1 MATFMIIQ
9 TIAQQFYDYSIHIK
23 GYSPQTIRRYKYV
36 IEKYC
41 KYSCVTAIENVTA
54 ENIRSLFFYG
64 RTDRHWSANTSII
77 FHKTLL
83 VFFRWC
89 IKQGYMSHNPLS
101 DIEKPRLE
109 QRLPKKL
116 TKQDA
121 FNLLEIVHNYPYDNT
136 FLRYRNHALFSMF
149 VFAGLR
155 KSELLNLKVTD
166 IDLENMAIFIN
177 QGKGRKDRLIPIS
190 PTLAEILVRYSVIR
204 KKANKTCPEFFTSST
219 RNTGFT
225 EDGLKHLI
233 RNIQKSLGWTFSSH
247 KLRHTFATLMIE
259 GGCDIYSLSKMM
271 GHSDIKTTTIYL
283 HTSAEHLRTQINKHP
298 LN

>member
-1 MATFMIIQ
+1 MTIQ

-36 IEKYC
+36 IDQYC
-41 KYSCVTAIENVTA
+41 KYSSINNIENVTP

-64 RTDRHWSANTSII
+64 RTTRNWSANTSII

-89 IKQGYMSHNPLS
+89 IKQGYLPLNPLS
-101 DIEKPRLE
+101 DIEKPHLE

-121 FNLLEIVHNYPYDNT
+121 LKLLEIVYNYPYDT
-136 FLRYRNHALFSMF
+136 LFLRYRNHALFSTL

-166 IDLENMAIFIN
+166 VDLENMTIFIN

-190 PTLAEILVRYSVIR
+190 PTLAEILHRYSVIR
-204 KKANKTCPEFFTSST
+204 KKVNKSCPEFFTSSI

-233 RNIQKSLGWTFSSH
+233 RNIQKSLGWRFSSH

-283 HTSAEHLRTQINKHP
+283 HTSAEHLRAQIIKHP

>member
-1 MATFMIIQ
+1 MTIQ

-23 GYSPQTIRRYKYV
+23 GYSPQTIKRYKYV
-36 IEKYC
+36 IDQYF
-41 KYSCVTAIENVTA
+41 KYSSITKIENATT

-64 RTDRHWSANTSII
+64 RTARKWSANTSII

-89 IKQGYMSHNPLS
+89 IKQGYVSNNPLS
-101 DIEKPRLE
+101 DIEKPHLE

-121 FNLLEIVHNYPYDNT
+121 FKLLEMVQNYPYDNT

-166 IDLENMAIFIN
+166 VDLENMTIFIN

-190 PTLAEILVRYSVIR
+190 PTLSEILVRYSVSR
-204 KKANKTCPEFFTSST
+204 KKANKTCPAFFASSI

-225 EDGLKHLI
+225 ENGLKHLI
-233 RNIQKSLGWTFSSH
+233 RNIQKFLGLALSSH

-283 HTSAEHLRTQINKHP
+283 HTSAEHLRTQITKHP